1 MAVIAK
7 PKSVDQFIAAGSTV
21 VGEQAIQH
29 DQTVQPV
36 SLRLPVTVLREID
49 RIVKS
54 RRPSP
59 SRHQW
64 ILEAI
69 YDKLDRDSQ
78 EAV

>member
-7 PKSVDQFIAAGSTV
+7 PKTVDQFIAAGSSIPSEPTAQND
-21 VGEQAIQH
+21 ETI
-29 DQTVQPV
+29 QPV
-36 SLRLPVTVLREID
+36 SLRLPAAIVKEID
-49 RIVKS
+49 RVVKA

-69 YDKLDRDSQ
+69 YDKLDREQ
-78 EAV
+78 RT